1 MKRPVPARVVVSVF
15 FAAVFSILT
24 LSLAAVSTLATT
36 PTFAV
41 GQIVGTNG
49 VTNVRATADGTKLGT
64 QAKGATGTVL
74 AGPVTVAGNSV
85 IWYQVNF
92 ATAPSGWV
100 GGDMLVAGTGGTSVP
115 KAVVV
120 GNGGTAQTMVLDEF
134 GNIEVGFI
142 SSDASGNPTYS
153 FSESTNQG
161 LSFSTPTVLPMSAKL
176 RIPDPPTGPVIA
188 SERNGAIDVAY
199 ACFGTDCPGHF
210 GNQSV
215 QMIRS
220 TDHGTTW
227 SAPVQIS
234 LPTRPSGFGAQEP
247 VIAACGAGVVVAWQD
262 DGFGTN
268 SFGLNP
274 DIMVV
279 QVLNGVPGTP
289 IDVTN
294 TEASEGHPQIAVNP
308 QSTVFVTWVTDN
320 ENGPNSP
327 NFTSIMSASIPNCGA
342 VQK

>member
-1 MKRPVPARVVVSVF
+1 MKRPVPARVSVSVF
-15 FAAVFSILT
+15 FAAL
-24 LSLAAVSTLATT
+24 LSALAFLPSSTSAAT
-36 PTFAV
+36 PTFTV
-41 GQIVGTNG
+41 GQKIATTGT
-49 VTNVRATADGTKLGT
+49 TNVRATADGTLIGT
-64 QAKGATGTVL
+64 QPAAAIGSIL
-74 AGPVTVAGNSV
+74 AGPVTVTGNSV

-100 GGDMLVAGTGGTSVP
+100 GGDMLVASGAGP
-115 KAVVV
+115 ANPQLVVV
-120 GNGGTAQTMVLDEF
+120 GNGGTAQTMILDEF

-153 FSESTNQG
+153 YSESTNQG
-161 LSFSTPTVLPMSAKL
+161 LTFTTPTVLPMSAKL

-199 ACFGTDCPGHF
+199 ACLGTDCPGHF

-215 QMIRS
+215 QLIRS
-220 TDHGTTW
+220 IDHGTTW

-247 VIAACGAGVVVAWQD
+247 VIAACGAGVVIAWQD
-262 DGFGTN
+262 DGFGAN
-268 SFGLNP
+268 YLNQNP
-274 DIMVV
+274 DIIVV

-294 TEASEGHPQIAVNP
+294 TPASEGHPQIAVTP
-308 QSTVFVTWVTDN
+308 QGTVYLTWVTNN
-320 ENGPNSP
+320 ENGPTSP
-327 NFTSIMSASIPNCGA
+327 NYNSIVFAAIPNCAAG
-342 VQK
+342 QK